1 MEESALDEVHA
12 ANKALEKARLHALMS
27 KQSKKAHVKTP
38 SKKHKGETTKSSSK
52 AEKIS
57 TQARSHRKIPLMG
70 TAELP
75 IDFGAVKNLMGNETM
90 RNLMGKDSGGV
101 PSEHKKWHRKVH
113 SLEKVHFPSDFD
125 LELQLFNHSNQK
137 QQGSSRGVPP
147 TGRGRCW
154 SEAVPNSPP
163 NTFPDNTKTL
173 NTSLPEIPVN
183 ETGQQGKNINLTVR
197 TAEDMRDFDS
207 VQNFDDD
214 SYASLF
220 EEDHPLNQQG
230 SELRHP
236 SEPFDMQVLSL
247 DDFESPTRDIPDR
260 RTLLRKESAVYNPSS
275 TVWDLVDLGTEDP
288 QETMLS
294 TGSWQ
299 LSSITDIFTMLY
311 TGVRKLLRWTSEKS
325 NAAVDLVVSQGTYA
339 VVTFTS
345 RQAAVAARQ
354 VLADG
359 RGSHRFN
366 QIAAL
371 PIPPLADAAPGDV
384 FAFHSCCRPVTMSIN
399 DTQKKSRNL
408 FALFL
413 LCNIYFFY
421 TVSYLVS
428 HIRITSALPR
438 LTPFF
443 HSYPTDTLD
452 ISSCLR

>member
-1 MEESALDEVHA
+1 MDEVHA
-12 ANKALEKARLHALMS
+12 ANKALEKARLHALTS
-27 KQSKKAHVKTP
+27 KQPKKTP
-38 SKKHKGETTKSSSK
+38 VKPSSKKHKRYTSNSASK
-52 AEKIS
+52 TEKTA
-57 TQARSHRKIPLMG
+57 TQGRSHRKIPLMG

-75 IDFGAVKNLMGNETM
+75 IDFGTVKNILGNETM

-101 PSEHKKWHRKVH
+101 SSEHKKGHRKVQ
-113 SLEKVHFPSDFD
+113 SLEKVHFPSNFD
-125 LELQLFNHSNQK
+125 LELQLYNHSNQK
-137 QQGSSRGVPP
+137 QQASSRGLPP
-147 TGRGRCW
+147 NGRGRCW
-154 SEAVPNSPP
+154 SEAVPSSPP

-173 NTSLPEIPVN
+173 NTSLPELPVN

-197 TAEDMRDFDS
+197 SSTAEDVRDSDS
-207 VQNFDDD
+207 AQILDDD

-220 EEDHPLNQQG
+220 EEDYPLNQQE
-230 SELRHP
+230 SQLRHP
-236 SEPFDMQVLSL
+236 GEPFDTKKMSL
-247 DDFESPTRDIPDR
+247 QDFDEDIETSARDVPDR
-260 RTLLRKESAVYNPSS
+260 RALLRKDNAIYNAS
-275 TVWDLVDLGTEDP
+275 TVWDLVDLGAEDP

-299 LSSITDIFTMLY
+299 LSSITDIFAMLY

-325 NAAVDLVVSQGTYA
+325 NAAVDLVASQGTYA

-359 RGSHRFN
+359 RGSYRFN

-399 DTQKKSRNL
+399 DGQKKSRNL
-408 FALFL
+408 FSLFL

-421 TVSYLVS
+421 TVSYIVS
-428 HIRITSALPR
+428 TRPPPFR
-438 LTPFF
+438 LT
-443 HSYPTDTLD
+443 STDTFL
-452 ISSCLR
+452 SSLPNRYP